1 MHCQVRRQRLTIL
14 FLGLICVLLVSGCGK
29 EVVSPYKSYN
39 RPYTVRGRT
48 YTPMESSAGYSET
61 GVASWYGDDFHGK
74 QTANGEIYNMYA
86 FTAAHKLLPL
96 GTKVRVVNLDNGR
109 SVNLR
114 VNDRGPFVRG
124 RIIDVSRAAASKLG
138 MLNTG
143 TARVRVETLGA
154 VAGVRKGGDIS
165 GRFYVQ
171 VASFLRRSNADS
183 LLQELQRSYP
193 NSRVTSVM
201 LEGKNYWRVQAGVYS
216 SLSQASAGQRKL
228 ERIYPSSFVI
238 AD

>member
-1 MHCQVRRQRLTIL
+1 MHFLARSQRRITLS
-14 FLGLICVLLVSGCGK
+14 FLLLCALLLSGCGK
-29 EVVSPYKSYN
+29 DVVAPYKSQ

-48 YTPMESSAGYSET
+48 YTPLQSAAGYSET
-61 GVASWYGDDFHGK
+61 GLASWYGDDFHGDK
-74 QTANGEIYNMYA
+74 TASGEIYNMYA
-86 FTAAHKLLPL
+86 FTAAHKVLPL

-114 VNDRGPFVRG
+114 INDRGPFVRG
-124 RIIDVSRAAASKLG
+124 RIIDVSRVAAEKLE

-171 VASFLRRSNADS
+171 VASFLRRENAYS
-183 LLQELQRSYP
+183 LLRKLKRNYP
-193 NSRVTSVM
+193 SSRVTSVV
-201 LEGKNYWRVQAGVYS
+201 LNGKKYWRVQAGVYS
-216 SLSQASAGQRKL
+216 SLSHATTGQKKL

>member
-1 MHCQVRRQRLTIL
+1 MHCLVRRQRFAI
-14 FLGLICVLLVSGCGK
+14 FCVLLCVLAVSGCGK
-29 EVVSPYKSYN
+29 EVVSPYKTSH

-48 YTPMESSAGYSET
+48 YTPLQSAAGYRET
-61 GVASWYGDDFHGK
+61 GTASWYGDDFHGK
-74 QTANGEIYNMYA
+74 KTANGEIYNMYA

-96 GTKVRVVNLDNGR
+96 GTSVRVVNLDNGR
-109 SVNLR
+109 SVNVR

-124 RIIDVSRAAASKLG
+124 RIIDVSRAAAVKLD

-171 VASFLRRSNADS
+171 VASFLRRRNAHA
-183 LLQELQRSYP
+183 LLKELRRNHP
-193 NSRVTSVM
+193 HSRVTSVV
-201 LEGKNYWRVQAGVYS
+201 LNGKTYWRVQAGTYS

-228 ERIYPSSFVI
+228 ERVYPSSFVI